1 MANVVLQR
9 ELHANV
15 RRTRITYSALI
26 DDQPAAIKCFRKPL
40 FGLFHW
46 LRARIKAHRIRK
58 AGGPVPPIVYAGW
71 VSELRCFGF
80 ATEFLEG
87 YRSLRSALREST
99 ELDEQK
105 RLLTK
110 LAECIA
116 DLHQRG
122 IAQPDGNLT
131 NFLLGPSGDI
141 KMVDEDDVTVSKS
154 ALTGR
159 AAMLNLANV
168 GARLPSGELPL
179 CLSTAYVQARKDL
192 QGGVQFDEQGFD
204 HEVFRQKE
212 QFRIKREARDAAPDR
227 EYD

>member
-15 RRTRITYSALI
+15 RRTRITYAALI
-26 DDQPAAIKCFRKPL
+26 DSRKAAIKCFRKPL
-40 FGLFHW
+40 FGFVHW
-46 LRARIKAHRIRK
+46 QRARIKARKIRK
-58 AGGPVPPIVYAGW
+58 AGGPVPPIIYAGW
-71 VSELRCFGF
+71 VPELRCFGF

-87 YRSLRSALREST
+87 YRSLRAALRESA

-105 RLLTK
+105 QLLTK

-116 DLHQRG
+116 DLHQKG
-122 IAQPDGNLT
+122 IEQPDGNLT

-141 KMVDEDDVTVSKS
+141 KMVDEDDVRVGRR
-154 ALTGR
+154 ALTGWE
-159 AAMLNLANV
+159 AMSNLANV
-168 GARLPSGELPL
+168 GARLPSGDLPL
-179 CLSTAYVQARKDL
+179 WLRAAYVQARKDC
-192 QGGVQFDEQGFD
+192 QGDVELDERGFER
-204 HEVFRQKE
+204 EVFRQKE

>member
-26 DDQPAAIKCFRKPL
+26 DSQPAAIKCFRKPL

-46 LRARIKAHRIRK
+46 QRARIKAHKIRN
-58 AGGPVPPIVYAGW
+58 AGGPVPPVLYAGW
-71 VSELRCFGF
+71 VRELRCFGF

-87 YRSLRSALREST
+87 YRSLREALRESAGL
-99 ELDEQK
+99 EEQK
-105 RLLTK
+105 QLLEK

-122 IAQPDGNLT
+122 IEQPDGNLT

-141 KMVDEDDVTVSKS
+141 KMVDEDDVRVFKV

-159 AAMLNLANV
+159 VAMLNLANV

-179 CLSTAYVQARKDL
+179 YLRKAYVQARKDL
-192 QGGVQFDEQGFD
+192 QGEVEFDEGGFD